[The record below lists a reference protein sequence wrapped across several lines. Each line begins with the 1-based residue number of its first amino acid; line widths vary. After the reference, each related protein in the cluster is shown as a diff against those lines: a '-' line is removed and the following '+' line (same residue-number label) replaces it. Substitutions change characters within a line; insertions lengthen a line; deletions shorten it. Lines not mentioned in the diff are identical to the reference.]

1 MSRRRGTRNDTQA
14 TMNLT
19 PLSVWFCCNHV
30 PPDKGVT
37 LLEACMLTQKEL
49 KSLLSYNA
57 DSGVFKWLVNKSISV
72 KKGDIAGRK
81 NKSNPITIMINGVRY
96 QASHLAWLYVKGE
109 MPSKAI
115 DHINGIRSDNRIIN
129 LREATLSQNAMNRI
143 KAANNTSG
151 YKGASFHKQSGKW
164 QASIKING
172 KQKYLGLFLSPKQ
185 AHNAYVNA
193 AKVIFGEFSKFC

>member
-1 MSRRRGTRNDTQA
+1 
-14 TMNLT
+14 
-19 PLSVWFCCNHV
+19 
-30 PPDKGVT
+30 
-37 LLEACMLTQKEL
+37 MLTQKEL

-81 NKSNPITIMINGVRY
+81 NKSNHITIMINGVRY

-109 MPSKAI
+109 TPSKAI
-115 DHINGIRSDNRIIN
+115 DHINGIRSDNRIVN

-151 YKGASFHKQSGKW
+151 YKGVSFHKQSGKW

-193 AKVIFGEFSKFC
+193 AKVIFGEFSRFC

>member
-1 MSRRRGTRNDTQA
+1 
-14 TMNLT
+14 
-19 PLSVWFCCNHV
+19 
-30 PPDKGVT
+30 
-37 LLEACMLTQKEL
+37 
-49 KSLLSYNA
+49 
-57 DSGVFKWLVNKSISV
+57 
-72 KKGDIAGRK
+72 
-81 NKSNPITIMINGVRY
+81 MINGVRY

-151 YKGASFHKQSGKW
+151 YKGVSFHKQSGKW

-172 KQKYLGLFLSPKQ
+172 KQKYLGLFLSQKQ